1 MDYLV
6 DALAAIAMAIAGPMD
21 GVPDGLPRPCRTI
34 SVRIG
39 SEELDFDV
47 CDCQPIPGP
56 DRCREHETDLAHRYY
71 RKHTGRRI
79 VGGLAYIDTGGQL
92 VAFVMGPDAHATY
105 KDALAHRVLR
115 ALIHDDVRDLLDLL
129 P

>member
-1 MDYLV
+1 MSYLI

-39 SEELDFDV
+39 SEELDLDV

-71 RKHTGRRI
+71 SKHTGRRI

-115 ALIHDDVRDLLDLL
+115 ALILDDVHDLLDLL

>member
-1 MDYLV
+1 VTNLT
-6 DALAAIAMAIAGPMD
+6 DALSAIAMAIAGPMD
-21 GVPDGLPRPCRTI
+21 GEPDGLPRPCRTI
-34 SVRIG
+34 CPRIDG
-39 SEELDFDV
+39 EDLDLDV
-47 CDCQPIPGP
+47 HDCQPIPGP
-56 DRCREHETDLAHRYY
+56 DHYHDRDTVLAHRYY

-79 VGGLAYIDTGGQL
+79 IGGLAYIDTDGQL

-105 KDALAHRVLR
+105 EDAPAHRVLR